1 MQSCAPEQS
10 WVQLYGQD
18 IRVLHALSMHPG
30 IAYTRAKLAF
40 MDSGMAALLQYTF
53 GLLIDIAPVIWH
65 EHCSSGTNISHISI
79 AAC

>member
-1 MQSCAPEQS
+1 
-10 WVQLYGQD
+10 
-18 IRVLHALSMHPG
+18 
-30 IAYTRAKLAF
+30 

-53 GLLIDIAPVIWH
+53 GLLIDIAPVVWH